1 MEYLLNKIMFEN
13 SFSNYLSI
21 YSVLGTDYTV
31 VDTADMVPAF
41 IEYLEGKTDIK
52 QQINKQWS

>member
-1 MEYLLNKIMFEN
+1 MFEN
-13 SFSNYLSI
+13 SFSNYLRM
-21 YSVLGTDYTV
+21 YSVPGTDYTV

-41 IEYLEGKTDIK
+41 IEYLDGKTDIK

>member
-13 SFSNYLSI
+13 SFSNYLRM
-21 YSVLGTDYTV
+21 YSVPGTDYTV

-41 IEYLEGKTDIK
+41 IKCLDGKTDIK